1 MARTIERIA
10 VIGAGL
16 MGGGIAAVCLA
27 GGYTV
32 TAYDVDGA
40 MLERTTRRAQKAAGD
55 EALSRWR
62 AIADLPGAVH
72 DADLVIEA
80 VPERLALKRD
90 VFAALDRHAPA
101 HAVLATNTSELS
113 VTALA
118 AACADPARV
127 AGMHWFNP
135 PERMRL
141 IEIVRGVRTGEAS
154 IATIEAVAARLGK
167 ETVVVKDTQGFVTSR
182 AVAALITECV
192 RMLEEGVAGAEDIDK
207 AIRLGLNHPMG
218 PFELADYVGLDTL
231 VLVGEGL
238 REAFGDRFNPPQTVR
253 KLVEAGA
260 LGRKSGRGF
269 YAYPRETPR
278 G

>member
-1 MARTIERIA
+1 MTATIARIA

-16 MGGGIAAVCLA
+16 MGGGIAAVSLA
-27 GGYTV
+27 GGFTV
-32 TAYDVDGA
+32 TAYDLDTA
-40 MLERTTRRAQKAAGD
+40 MLDRATQRARKAAGE
-55 EALSRWR
+55 EAIARWR
-62 AIADLPGAVH
+62 ATTDLAEAVR

-80 VPERLALKRD
+80 VPERLALKRE
-90 VFAALDRHAPA
+90 VFAMIDRYAPA

-113 VTALA
+113 VTAIA
-118 AACADPARV
+118 TACDNPARI

-141 IEIVRGVRTGEAS
+141 VEIVRGVRSSEES
-154 IATIEAVAARLGK
+154 IEAINAVALRLGK

-182 AVAALITECV
+182 AVAALIIECI

-218 PFELADYVGLDTL
+218 PIELADYVGLDTM

-238 REAFGDRFNPPQTVR
+238 REAFGERFNPPQTVR
-253 KLVEAGA
+253 KLVEAGF

-269 YAYPRETPR
+269 YSYDERR
-278 G
+278 